1 VPVDCDQVVGYFKG
15 GVVMQ
20 NMLMLVRN
28 AILAV
33 VASTFAGMAAADDSF
48 PSRSVRMMVGL
59 TAGGPSDLLARTIA
73 SGLQEKLGQSI
84 IVENRTGAGGILA
97 ALEVAKS
104 APDGYTIQ
112 FAAMPAVVFVP
123 LLNAKLPYQQDRD
136 FTPIGSIASYSLF
149 LFANPE
155 LPVKGVADLIKLAK
169 AKPGVLTYASGGIG
183 TSNHL
188 AGELLKNMAGIEIT
202 HVPYKGNVTAQQ
214 DLMAGRVSVMFDFLS
229 TTQQFVNS
237 GKLRLLATTGKT
249 RSSFAPDVPSLEEA
263 GLKGFDVAAWFG
275 LFVKAGTP
283 KPVID
288 KLNAAL
294 RSTLQMPEIRK
305 KLATQGYEV
314 TPSSPEELAARIKAD
329 STLWAPIIKNA
340 GIKAE

>member
-1 VPVDCDQVVGYFKG
+1 
-15 GVVMQ
+15 ML

-28 AILAV
+28 IVLAV
-33 VASTFAGMAAADDSF
+33 VASASAAGTALANDSF
-48 PSRSVRMMVGL
+48 PSRPVRMIVGL

-104 APDGYTIQ
+104 APDGYAIQ

-123 LLNAKLPYQQDRD
+123 LLNGKLPYQQERD
-136 FTPIGSIASYSLF
+136 FMPIGSIASYSLF
-149 LFANPE
+149 LFSDPN

-169 AKPGVLTYASGGIG
+169 AKPGHLTYASGGVG

-188 AGELLKNMAGIEIT
+188 AGELFKSMAGIDIA

-263 GLKGFDVAAWFG
+263 GLKGFDVTAWFG

-305 KLATQGYEV
+305 KLATQGYDV
-314 TPSSPEELAARIKAD
+314 TPGTPEELAARIKTDNA
-329 STLWAPIIKNA
+329 LWAPIIRNA
-340 GIKAE
+340 GIKAD